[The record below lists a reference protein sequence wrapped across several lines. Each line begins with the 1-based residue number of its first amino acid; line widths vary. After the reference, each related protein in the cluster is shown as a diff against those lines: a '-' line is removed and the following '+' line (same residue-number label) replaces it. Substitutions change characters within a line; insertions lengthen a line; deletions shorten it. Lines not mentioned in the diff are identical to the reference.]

1 VDLRNPFPEDEHT
14 EQLPRIVV
22 ARRRANLIWLVGAAG
37 ALVGAAS
44 VGLVADDGDKTA
56 PAAVEIEAARI
67 AAAIDLAA
75 KSAHVQADGV
85 AMTPMVRAAL
95 DTDAATMVD
104 IARNE
109 IHLALRPGET
119 LEVFQIRGKTIATLL
134 RWPTNATPVRPIRG
148 RATRLENSGKNSL
161 DVVAGSPI
169 EAQSERSTGTEG
181 EVAMS
186 IPVDLA
192 LTRQRLSE
200 LVVEAS
206 LVGVGQPL
214 ALVSNN
220 GDRDGAIHMKFP
232 VEPSAEWK
240 LPPLAL
246 EAVLASTRPGWITP
260 ARYTFI
266 ALCGM
271 MLLLFLRG
279 LRSH

>member
-1 VDLRNPFPEDEHT
+1 MDLRNPFPEDEHT
-14 EQLPRIVV
+14 DLLPRIVL
-22 ARRRANLIWLVGAAG
+22 ARRRANLMWLVGAAG
-37 ALVGAAS
+37 ASIAAAGI
-44 VGLVADDGDKTA
+44 GLFAGDGDKTA

-67 AAAIDLAA
+67 AAAIDSAA

-85 AMTPMVRAAL
+85 AMTPMVRAGIE
-95 DTDAATMVD
+95 TDAATMVD

-119 LEVFQIRGKTIATLL
+119 LEVFQIRGKTIATML

-200 LVVEAS
+200 LVVDAS
-206 LVGVGQPL
+206 LVGIGEPL

-220 GDRDGAIHMKFP
+220 GDRDGATLVKFP
-232 VEPSAEWK
+232 VEPSADWK
-240 LPPLAL
+240 LPPLTL
-246 EAVLASTRPGWITP
+246 EAALATARPGWITP
-260 ARYTFI
+260 ARYTCI
-266 ALCGM
+266 VLCGI
-271 MLLLFLRG
+271 MLVLFLRG